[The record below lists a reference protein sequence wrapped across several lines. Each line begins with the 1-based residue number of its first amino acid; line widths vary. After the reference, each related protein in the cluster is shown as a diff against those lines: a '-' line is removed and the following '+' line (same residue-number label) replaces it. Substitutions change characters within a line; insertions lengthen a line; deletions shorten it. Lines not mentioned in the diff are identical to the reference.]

1 VDNVRDSVV
10 SDSSF
15 YIAFLSPDEIND
27 PETLAEILQK
37 YEFFLGKV
45 VLNEVTEKHS
55 DLFELMGFGELVNI
69 LERYDYSVLLSIIGD
84 KIFKKGEYECIA
96 IAYQIYK
103 KLELHSLILDDNP
116 ARRFVENNIPELHP
130 FVKYSL
136 RFIVNCCCSEQKLSA
151 GKTLIVL
158 NKVKQAIKNGSRP
171 FNLTERNI
179 AIVDQLLNEVNEC
192 QKLNFT
198 RQ

>member
-1 VDNVRDSVV
+1 MV

-15 YIAFLSPDEIND
+15 YIAFLSPNEISD
-27 PETLAEILQK
+27 PMILSEILQN
-37 YEFFLGKV
+37 YEFFLGRI
-45 VLNEVTEKHS
+45 VLNEITEKHS
-55 DLFELMGFGELVNI
+55 DLLELIGFGESI
-69 LERYDYSVLLSIIGD
+69 IISERYDYSALLSIVGD
-84 KIFKKGEYECIA
+84 KIFKKGEYECMA
-96 IAYQIYK
+96 IAYFVYK
-103 KLELHSLILDDNP
+103 KSELHSLILDDNP
-116 ARRFVENNIPELHP
+116 ARRFVERNIPDLHP

-151 GKTLIVL
+151 DKTLIVL

-192 QKLNFT
+192 QKLNST
-198 RQ
+198 HQ